1 LLIGE
6 LKIQCKTEKA
16 LMLTAVNHH
25 TRQKIQAFKTSKE
38 EGPFICPACQAQVIL
53 RKGAVRVHHF
63 AHQATTTCRYQGESQ
78 LHLQTKFQ
86 VYDYIRETYKGRIK
100 KVELEYFL
108 PGVRPDVF
116 IEGFNK
122 KLAIEVQVSS
132 IPAEELIA
140 RTFRYYQLGVY
151 VLWVLP
157 FKASRF
163 LVPLAGSGRLEYAPV
178 RLKTFER
185 IIAAMYFKNL
195 TLWDISNE
203 RSDTFILMKM
213 EDCWTSESEF
223 YSLDWSATMQFPPR
237 KQKSLKR
244 PGMVK
249 YNVHLEDF
257 KPSFARAFK
266 MPGLSIALPKRKIL
280 SFP

>member
-1 LLIGE
+1 
-6 LKIQCKTEKA
+6 
-16 LMLTAVNHH
+16 MLTAVNHH
-25 TRQKIQAFKTSKE
+25 TGQKTQAFKTSKE
-38 EGPFICPACQAQVIL
+38 EGPFVCPACQAKVIL

-63 AHQATTTCRYQGESQ
+63 AHQATIACRYKGESQ
-78 LHLQTKFQ
+78 LHLRTKLQ
-86 VYDYIRETYKGRIK
+86 IYDYIHDAYAGRIK
-100 KVELEYFL
+100 RVELEHFL
-108 PGVRPDVF
+108 SGVRPDVF
-116 IEGFNK
+116 VEGFNK
-122 KLAIEVQVSS
+122 KLAIEIQVST
-132 IPAEELIA
+132 IPVKELIA

-163 LVPLAGSGRLEYAPV
+163 LVPLADSGRLAYAPV

-195 TLWDISNE
+195 TLWDISKE

-223 YSLDWSATMQFPPR
+223 YSLDWSATLQFPPK

-244 PGMVK
+244 PAVVK
-249 YNVHLEDF
+249 YNVRLEDF
-257 KPSFARAFK
+257 QPSFARAFK
-266 MPGLSIALPKRKIL
+266 MPGLSMSLPKRKIL
-280 SFP
+280 SFPQKE